1 MSYRNPKIIDDKSG
15 LIVPQAIAQGA
26 AALAKGITD
35 YGIEEKKRLAKIEV
49 KNKKDQA
56 SLIAIGNLHAKNSA
70 VFNAGL
76 KDMSESMR
84 STLITRN
91 ERLLNRIDEIKRS
104 QIVDGNT
111 SVELSKELGILQQ
124 GILEGNSLS
133 EDIISTS
140 GILTELVSNAQKLG
154 DTVFYKED
162 EEGSLRS
169 ETIIKAAGGAEG
181 FKASMIEKEGQLY
194 ASFYNK
200 EANKTYD
207 IPAAE
212 FKSLAEDLLLE
223 RSGNASVQQIETINK
238 ELREKDGSIKQGLIN
253 TTEKMSPEVRGPYM
267 VYGNIQTLDTKQIS
281 AIREN
286 SIDKTMAL
294 IESSNQSTQ
303 LQNTYLN
310 DLKIDP
316 AEYRNKSAEEQ
327 REMVADRAGQ
337 LFEDSTGIKIKKTG
351 NEADPVVYYKEVLTS
366 KKAISTGT
374 SANYSEETKNLMNK
388 FEGVVLSDLN
398 NKEDINSLFDLSETT
413 KISYNNGKKNI
424 TNLNT
429 KTFPN
434 KAPIIT
440 INLEGVGTTQ
450 GDGTEKLTDFTYDLS
465 NRVDFI
471 NLFLDNP
478 SLNMSLKG
486 IGIKN
491 KARAINDLWK
501 KVNKNSE
508 SQDNQ
513 EVISKPGSTG
523 AMGPSVDFIKNK

>member
-124 GILEGNSLS
+124 GLLEGNSLS
-133 EDIISTS
+133 EDIIGTS

-253 TTEKMSPEVRGPYM
+253 TTEKMSPEVRGPYI

-327 REMVADRAGQ
+327 REMVADKAGQ

-366 KKAISTGT
+366 KKAVPK
-374 SANYSEETKNLMNK
+374 SASAYDKNTFSQL
-388 FEGVVLSDLN
+388 EGITLDT
-398 NKEDINSLFDLSETT
+398 LSEDNLGVG
-413 KISYNNGKKNI
+413 KNGQFYYGDKPKDIAFLEMNGSEV
-424 TNLNT
+424 
-429 KTFPN
+429 
-434 KAPIIT
+434 T
-440 INLEGVGTTQ
+440 IGLEGQTEEDDDGIKTQ
-450 GDGTEKLTDFTYDLS
+450 LTKTYDL
-465 NRVDFI
+465 RQKQDFMDFY
-471 NLFLDNP
+471 NKT
-478 SLNMSLKG
+478 SLSRTSS
-486 IGIKN
+486 IKQRTMALNALWN
-491 KARAINDLWK
+491 KMQP
-501 KVNKNSE
+501 KN
-508 SQDNQ
+508 N
-513 EVISKPGSTG
+513 
-523 AMGPSVDFIKNK
+523 